1 MKHRLHTKTILILS
15 FLMCV
20 SFYTP
25 IFASFFQTSHGFSAS
40 QFTTLFACGSLAT
53 FLFEIPTGLLGD
65 KIGERESLIIGSG
78 LTAISTLLF
87 LTGNTSLIYIGE
99 FIFGM
104 GSTFFSGP
112 FDAILFH
119 YSKSLNGPE
128 DYSKIVSK
136 SYSLQWLALCISFLG
151 CSLLSQLGNLAVPF
165 YATLIANILT
175 LVSAFF
181 LPKIKKN
188 RKNNPLAI
196 LSSAVKALGKNRALR
211 NICLLNACFTTVLVC
226 GYQLL
231 QPYLAV
237 SDLHTSYNGFVYCIA
252 ALLASCGSFC
262 FDKVQ
267 KIPISKKTV
276 LGICLLLILCCYCG
290 LAMTNNVLLVVVLI
304 CAYRF
309 IWGITSPLF
318 SYTVNKCIQS
328 DEYRDTVF
336 SFISLISN
344 LMVSVFLAII
354 GVIGFAAN
362 VNYYVLALAVIM
374 LCPCILSKGFHAEI

>member
-1 MKHRLHTKTILILS
+1 MKYKLHTKTILIFS

-25 IFASFFQTSHGFSAS
+25 IFASFFQTSKGFSAS
-40 QFTTLFACGSLAT
+40 QITTLFACGSLAT
-53 FLFEIPTGLLGD
+53 FVFEIPTGLLGD
-65 KIGERESLIIGSG
+65 KIGERESLIFGSG
-78 LTAISTLLF
+78 LTTISTLLF
-87 LTGNTSLIYIGE
+87 LTGNTPLIYIGE
-99 FIFGM
+99 VIFGM

-119 YSKSLNGPE
+119 YSRSLNGPE

-136 SYSLQWLALCISFLG
+136 SYALQWLALCVSFLG
-151 CSLLSQLGNLAVPF
+151 CSLLSQCGNLAVPF

-175 LVSAFF
+175 LVSAFY

-188 RKNNPLAI
+188 QKNNPLTI
-196 LSSAVKALGKNRALR
+196 LSSALNALGKNRKLR
-211 NICLLNACFTTVLVC
+211 NICLLNACFTMLLVC

-252 ALLASCGSFC
+252 ALLASFGSFC

-267 KIPISKKTV
+267 KLPVSKRTV
-276 LGICLLLILCCYCG
+276 LGTLLLLIVGCYLG
-290 LAMTNNVLLVVVLI
+290 LAITNNVLIIVVLI
-304 CAYRF
+304 CAYRL
-309 IWGITSPLF
+309 IWGIASPMF
-318 SYTVNKCIQS
+318 SYMVNNSIPS

-336 SFISLISN
+336 SIVSLISN
-344 LMVSVFLAII
+344 FMCSVFLL
-354 GVIGFAAN
+354 VIGTVNLASN
-362 VNYYVLALAVIM
+362 INYYVLAVVEII
-374 LCPCILSKGFHAEI
+374 LCPIILFQTNK